1 MTRQGGKA
9 TMFDV
14 DVREVGTVVAVDAR
28 PRGRVQGGVEGGVE
42 GAVEGA
48 VEDGLGSAGRGLGAV
63 RLDERVTDIPRG
75 PALTLAPEATIATA
89 IEVMRRRRRGAV
101 VIVQNQRPIG
111 VVTDRDILGHER
123 TAMDDLRAF
132 PVSSVMSPCPEPLCE
147 TDTVAA
153 ALRAMCARRQWHLP
167 IVCSQGLMLGALDI
181 ADVSLWLRDRLTIM
195 SVDACFGEAAT
206 G

>member
-1 MTRQGGKA
+1 
-9 TMFDV
+9 MFDF
-14 DVREVGTVVAVDAR
+14 DVREVGIEVGVPGAGDTG
-28 PRGRVQGGVEGGVE
+28 PRGRTCEHRPD
-42 GAVEGA
+42 AR
-48 VEDGLGSAGRGLGAV
+48 LGLGAV

-75 PALTLAPEATIATA
+75 PALTLAPEAAIATA
-89 IEVMRRRRRGAV
+89 IEAMRRRRRGAV

-123 TAMDDLRAF
+123 TAIDDLRTL

-167 IVCSQGLMLGALDI
+167 IVCSRGLMLGALDI

-195 SVDACFGEAAT
+195 SVDACFAEAAT